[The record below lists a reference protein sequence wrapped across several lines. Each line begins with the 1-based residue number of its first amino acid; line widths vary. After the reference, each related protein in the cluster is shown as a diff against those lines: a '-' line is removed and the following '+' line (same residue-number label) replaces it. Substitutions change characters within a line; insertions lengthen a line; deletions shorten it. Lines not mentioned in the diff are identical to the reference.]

1 MRCKRDRVDAAA
13 FAGRAEVLIGKCTS
27 RGDVRKNKLGLG

>member
-1 MRCKRDRVDAAA
+1 MICKRDGADAAV
-13 FAGRAEVLIGKCTS
+13 FAGRAEVLIDRCTS